1 MHDVRKNETTRIL
14 RRLAT
19 LGLSL
24 AMVAAR
30 SMNAVEASPGLPAP
44 PEWHWFVM
52 AADAPEGDQPDSG
65 RANREP
71 TNVAGWLRWTISLDD
86 PEVTNARITITGNA
100 TCSLYLNGQR
110 LMKQQ
115 PLSESGGT
123 SMAVGWE
130 VQTLLRNGRNQ
141 IAVEAHGPDSGA
153 IVGIAMNLNAGERE
167 VSAVSSFRLT
177 RIPPPVG
184 WQQTD
189 FNDRDWP
196 EVRSLGM
203 RPEMLPEP
211 SDVVDYLP
219 PATPA
224 PRRAAPL
231 RFAEG
236 DHVVL
241 VGATFIERAQL
252 SEHLEAT
259 LAGTCGERR
268 VTFRNLGW
276 SADTAWSDSR
286 GIFDAPEVGYLR
298 LVEHIRAEEP
308 TVAIVCYGQNEA
320 LTPGT
325 TPEQFQQQLGQL
337 LDELTASGIACV
349 LLSPHELFPARPP
362 LPSPSRFNPRIEL
375 FSAAAAS
382 AARARGLLLIDLF
395 AGFRQ
400 QMRQIDYEI
409 NSCDKLPPETVID
422 NPASGNDENSAVAF
436 TLAENGM
443 HLTHRGYALAS
454 MIVRERLMMLPAR
467 IPSLTVDAARRKV
480 LSADLQIRQTEW
492 SADGRSVRFEM
503 REPHLSPLPV
513 QLRVVST
520 DAAAF
525 RVKGAI
531 GAGDSPQEFD
541 VSLTQGSDV
550 TDAPGRTALVQLD
563 ANRQYDELR
572 SLIQRKNELYFH
584 RWRPQNI
591 TYLYGFRKHEQGNNA
606 SDIARFDPFIR
617 DLENQIHEQQQP
629 RWRTV
634 TVQFAE

>member
-1 MHDVRKNETTRIL
+1 MHDFWKTTTNRIF

-19 LGLSL
+19 LVLL
-24 AMVAAR
+24 LMMVAPR
-30 SMNAVEASPGLPAP
+30 SMNAAEASPGRPAP
-44 PEWHWFVM
+44 PEWHWF
-52 AADAPEGDQPDSG
+52 AIAPDAPAGEQPDSG
-65 RANREP
+65 TENRVP
-71 TNVAGWLRWTISLDD
+71 AGVAGWLRWTFGLDD

-115 PLSESGGT
+115 PLSESGGK

-130 VQTLLRNGRNQ
+130 VQTLLRKGRNQ

-153 IVGIAMNLNAGERE
+153 IVGIAMNYNAGERE
-167 VSAVSSFRLT
+167 IAAGSGFRLT
-177 RIPPPVG
+177 RTPPPVG

-203 RPEMLPEP
+203 RPEALTKP
-211 SDVVDYLP
+211 SDVVNYLP

-231 RFAEG
+231 RFEEG

-252 SEHLEAT
+252 FEHLEAT

-276 SADTAWSDSR
+276 SADTAWADSR

-375 FSAAAAS
+375 FADAAAS
-382 AARARGLLLIDLF
+382 TARARGLLFVDLF

-400 QMRQIDYEI
+400 QMRQIDYDI
-409 NSCDKLPPETVID
+409 NSCDKLPPETLIGD
-422 NPASGNDENSAVAF
+422 PASGNDENSAVAF
-436 TLAENGM
+436 ALAGNGM
-443 HLTHRGYALAS
+443 HLTDHGYALAS
-454 MIVRERLMMLPAR
+454 LIVRERLLMLPAR
-467 IPSLTVDAARRKV
+467 IPSLMVDAAHRKV

-492 SADGRSVRFEM
+492 SLDGRSVRFEM
-503 REPHLSPLPV
+503 REPQLSPMPV

-520 DAAAF
+520 DATAF

-531 GAGDSPQEFD
+531 GAGDSTQEFD
-541 VSLTQGSDV
+541 VSLTQGSNV
-550 TDAPGRTALVQLD
+550 TDAPGCTALVPLD
-563 ANRQYDELR
+563 ANPQYGELR

-591 TYLYGFRKHEQGNNA
+591 TYLFGFRKHEQGNNA